1 MKDQTEWFIN
11 RVKQEV
17 ASKYPISPNDVFVVW
32 YSKTLK
38 NSKALVSFRT
48 NDDYLKGVYIEAT
61 YNGYDDE
68 LYLDTYNKVEN
79 KVIKTDFNK

>member
-32 YSKTLK
+32 YAKTLK

-48 NDDYLKGVYIEAT
+48 NDDYLKGVYVEAT
-61 YNGYDDE
+61 YNGHADE
-68 LYLDTYNKVEN
+68 LYLDTYGKVGHE
-79 KVIKTDFNK
+79 VIKTDFNK